1 MALTIEDL
9 TRANKEFFE
18 KSPDKKTPSK
28 AQLEAEEDGNYDT
41 HGYSTTSK
49 ITLMR
54 AALHD

>member
-1 MALTIEDL
+1 MALTVEDL

-28 AQLEAEEDGNYDT
+28 VQFEAEEEGNYDT